1 MNPPLDP
8 QARVRGWSAWRR
20 GLSQLS
26 FRNKLL
32 LTTAIVSFV
41 CIALASLVMVANALD
56 SYRRGLRERTLSLAE
71 LTAANLQAAV
81 AFEDEAGANQLLRNL
96 AADPHLIEA
105 QVFRIDPLNRQA
117 AATPFAAFRSAAAEP
132 ASAAP
137 ADPGGAKIAAMAAP
151 TTAIGDRWLPD
162 RLEVVRPILQEQEP
176 IGLIVLQVDL
186 QEIDRLRNLF
196 GWLTAALLA
205 LTLAL
210 AWPLSRLAGRGLTRQ
225 VRALTVA
232 TNSVARS
239 TDYSVRAAV
248 LSNDEL
254 GKLAVAFNAML
265 EQVLAHDTARAYV
278 EGEFRQLNERLEET
292 VRQRTDELQQRNDS
306 LKEVIARLHTAQAQL
321 VESEK
326 MAALGSLVAGV
337 AHEINTPLGICITA
351 VSLFGERLEELQ
363 LAVASPVKRAAA
375 TAMLDESIEAM
386 SIVQTNL
393 HRAAGLVRSFKLVAV
408 DQSAEERRRFGL
420 SQYVQEVLLSLGPAL
435 KNRPIDVA
443 VDCDP
448 SIELDSYPGALAQVI
463 TNLFIN
469 ALVHA
474 FGSGDSGRI
483 AIRARR
489 CAQGVEL
496 EFADSG
502 RGMSD
507 DVRARVFD
515 PFFTTNRAAG
525 GSGLG
530 LHITYNQVRARLGGN
545 IWCESVPGHG
555 STFRLRIPL
564 QAPASVSTATA

>member
-1 MNPPLDP
+1 MNLPPDP
-8 QARVRGWSAWRR
+8 HASVRSYSAWRR

-81 AFEDEAGANQLLRNL
+81 AFEDQAGANQLLRNL

-105 QVFRIDPLNRQA
+105 QVFRIDPLNRHA
-117 AATPFAAFRSAAAEP
+117 AATSFAAYRSAAAGPVSP
-132 ASAAP
+132 ATQSQ
-137 ADPGGAKIAAMAAP
+137 DSVS
-151 TTAIGDRWLPD
+151 DRWLPD

-176 IGLIVLQVDL
+176 IGLVVLQVDL

-196 GWLTAALLA
+196 AWLTAALLV

-278 EGEFRQLNERLEET
+278 EGEFRKLNEHLEET

-306 LKEVIARLHTAQAQL
+306 LNELIARLHTAQAQL

-363 LAVASPVKRAAA
+363 LALASPVKRAAA
-375 TAMLDESIEAM
+375 TAMLDESIEVVG
-386 SIVQTNL
+386 IVQTNL
-393 HRAAGLVRSFKLVAV
+393 LRAAGLVRSFKLVAV
-408 DQSAEERRRFGL
+408 DQSGEVRRRFLLG
-420 SQYVQEVLLSLGPAL
+420 QYVQEVLLSLGPAL
-435 KNRPIDVA
+435 KNRPVEIA

-474 FGSGDSGRI
+474 FGTGDSGRI
-483 AIRARR
+483 LIRARR

-496 EFADSG
+496 EFTDSG

-564 QAPASVSTATA
+564 QAPASLSTSIA